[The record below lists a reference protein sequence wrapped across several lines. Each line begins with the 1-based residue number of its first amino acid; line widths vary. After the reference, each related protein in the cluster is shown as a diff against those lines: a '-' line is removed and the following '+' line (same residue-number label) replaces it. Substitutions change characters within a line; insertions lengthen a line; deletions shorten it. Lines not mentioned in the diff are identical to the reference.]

1 MATEG
6 AARPRLVT
14 PALVWLCVLSF
25 GAMAGFALLL
35 SVVPL
40 YATTGGAGGIGA
52 GMTTGALLLSTV
64 GIELATPRLAARFG
78 YRPLLAAGLL
88 LLGAPTLVLPASTG
102 LAAIVTVSAIRG
114 MGFGIVVVVGSALVA
129 ALVPAQRRGE
139 GLGLH
144 GLVIGVA
151 AVGGLPLGVY
161 LAGQIGYTPVFV
173 AAAIAVLAVLPAVRG
188 LPAGAAATAAAAA
201 TAPLGMVAGLR
212 TGMLLRPSIVFSTM
226 AVGAGVVVTFL
237 PLALP
242 AGSSNLA
249 AIGLLA
255 HAVTAVIARWWAGR
269 YGDRHEPERLIIP
282 ALLTAAA
289 GMLTLLLIA
298 SPVAVMVGMLLF
310 GAGFGAS
317 QNASLALMFSRVAP
331 PAYGTVS
338 AVWNLAYDGGMGLGA
353 VGFGL
358 LVAQVGYPAGF
369 AVTGALMVV
378 ALLPAWRDRHVT
390 G

>member
-1 MATEG
+1 
-6 AARPRLVT
+6 
-14 PALVWLCVLSF
+14 
-25 GAMAGFALLL
+25 
-35 SVVPL
+35 
-40 YATTGGAGGIGA
+40 
-52 GMTTGALLLSTV
+52 
-64 GIELATPRLAARFG
+64 
-78 YRPLLAAGLL
+78 
-88 LLGAPTLVLPASTG
+88 
-102 LAAIVTVSAIRG
+102 
-114 MGFGIVVVVGSALVA
+114 
-129 ALVPAQRRGE
+129 
-139 GLGLH
+139 
-144 GLVIGVA
+144 
-151 AVGGLPLGVY
+151 
-161 LAGQIGYTPVFV
+161 
-173 AAAIAVLAVLPAVRG
+173 
-188 LPAGAAATAAAAA
+188 
-201 TAPLGMVAGLR
+201 MVAGLR

-242 AGSSNLA
+242 AGSSDLA

-255 HAVTAVIARWWAGR
+255 QAVTAVIARWWAGR
-269 YGDRHEPERLIIP
+269 YGDRHEPGRLIIP

-331 PAYGTVS
+331 RAYGTVS

-378 ALLPAWRDRHVT
+378 ALLPAWRDRHGT
-390 G
+390 A